1 MPFRTDQFVGT
12 YKPEQLR
19 ALQRAYV
26 ETCVLL
32 NVSSPTATEALKIAK
47 QVYKIYDSGIEDPY
61 EIARIIRHADS
72 ID

>member
-1 MPFRTDQFVGT
+1 MPFRTDEFVGT

-19 ALQRAYV
+19 ALQRAYA

-32 NVSSPTATEALKIAK
+32 NVSAPRAEEALKIAK
-47 QVYKIYDSGIEDPY
+47 QVYRIYDSGIEDPQ

>member
-1 MPFRTDQFVGT
+1 MPFRTGQLVGT

-32 NVSSPTATEALKIAK
+32 NVSLPTAAEALKIAK

-61 EIARIIRHADS
+61 EIARIIRHANN